1 MAKTPEAKVKDAI
14 KKVLDAFGI
23 WYFMPIGG
31 PFTVHGIPDF
41 ICCWKGQFLAIEAK
55 APGKLTTTTVHQ
67 VRKIGEI
74 NAHGGWAIVVDDAQQ
89 LVDFL
94 NARSKSELRIVPGT

>member
-14 KKVLDAFGI
+14 KKELLARGI

-41 ICCWKGQFLAIEAK
+41 ICCWDGQFLAIEAK
-55 APGKLTTTTVHQ
+55 APGKLRDTTANQ
-67 VRKIGEI
+67 ERKLTEI
-74 NAHGGWAIVVDDAQQ
+74 ACHGGLSVVVDDVKL
-89 LVDFL
+89 LVEFL
-94 NARSKSELRIVPGT
+94 ERNQK